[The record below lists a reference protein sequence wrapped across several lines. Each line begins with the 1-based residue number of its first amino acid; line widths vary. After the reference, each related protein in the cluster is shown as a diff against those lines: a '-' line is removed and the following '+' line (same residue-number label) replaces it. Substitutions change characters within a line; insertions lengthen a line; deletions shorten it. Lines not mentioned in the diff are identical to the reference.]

1 MEALAL
7 FSVLILAFGL
17 ISRRVERSIF
27 SAPIFFVLAGIIF
40 FLAGLSFVRVDIG
53 TKVVLLLGEATLTL
67 VLFSDASR
75 ISLSALRVNAQLPV
89 RLLGIGLPL
98 TILAGSIVGVML
110 FTDIS
115 FWEAAILSA
124 VLAPTDASL
133 GLAVVNDPRVPMR
146 IRQALNVESGLN
158 DGISVPFL
166 MLFIALAEVE
176 VEATY
181 GSGYWLLFTVREI
194 GFGVL
199 AGILVGLV
207 GTWLIR
213 QATLRRW
220 MSDAFQRLS
229 MLALALISYQLAA
242 KFGGSGFIA
251 AFVAGLTAGVILKK
265 SEENL
270 VEFAEIEGQLL
281 NLIMFFILGGFAGR
295 FLPDFTW
302 QVLLYAVLSLTIV
315 RILPVAISLIGTRL
329 HRNTVLFMGWF
340 GPRGLASI
348 VMGLVFLE
356 ESTSI
361 PNEQVI
367 TLTVVATVVLSVFAH
382 GISSMPL
389 IGRYQKLVQVLPA
402 EAPENQE
409 VIELP
414 SRANL

>member
-1 MEALAL
+1 MEELAL

-17 ISRRVERSIF
+17 VSRRVERSMF
-27 SAPIFFVLAGIIF
+27 SAPIFFVLAGVIL
-40 FLAGLSFVRVDIG
+40 FLAGLSVAQIDVTIK
-53 TKVVLLLGEATLTL
+53 TVLLLGEVTLTL

-75 ISLSALRVNAQLPV
+75 ISLSALRGNSQLPG

-98 TILAGSIVGVML
+98 TILAGTIVGAIL
-110 FTDIS
+110 FTGMP
-115 FWEAAILSA
+115 FWEAAILSV

-133 GLAVVNDPRVPMR
+133 GIAVVNDPRVPMR

-176 VEATY
+176 TEATT
-181 GSGYWLLFTVREI
+181 GSGYWLWFAVREI

-213 QATLRRW
+213 QAIQRRW
-220 MSDAFQRLS
+220 MSDAYQKLGL
-229 MLALALISYQLAA
+229 LALALISYQLAA
-242 KFGGSGFIA
+242 MFGGSGFIA
-251 AFVAGLTAGVILKK
+251 AFVAGLTAGVMLKK

-270 VEFAEIEGQLL
+270 VEFAEIEGHLL
-281 NLIMFFILGGFAGR
+281 NLIMFFILGVLAAR
-295 FLPDFTW
+295 ALPYFTW
-302 QVLLYAVLSLTIV
+302 QVLLYALLSLTIV

-329 HRNTVLFMGWF
+329 HRSTVLFMGWF

-361 PNEQVI
+361 PNKEVI
-367 TLTVVATVVLSVFAH
+367 TLTVIATVVLSVFAH
-382 GISSMPL
+382 GVTTMPL
-389 IGRYQKLVQVLPA
+389 IGRYQKLVQALPGLP
-402 EAPENQE
+402 PENLE

>member
-176 VEATY
+176 VEATH

>member
-176 VEATY
+176 TEATY

-220 MSDAFQRLS
+220 MSDAFQRLG

-315 RILPVAISLIGTRL
+315 RILPVAISLIGIRL

>member
-220 MSDAFQRLS
+220 MSDAFQRLG

>member
-1 MEALAL
+1 MEELAL

-17 ISRRVERSIF
+17 VSRRVERSMF
-27 SAPIFFVLAGIIF
+27 SAPIFFVLAGVIL
-40 FLAGLSFVRVDIG
+40 FLAGLSVAQIDVTIK
-53 TKVVLLLGEATLTL
+53 TVLLLGEVTLTL

-75 ISLSALRVNAQLPV
+75 ISLSALRGNSQLPG

-98 TILAGSIVGVML
+98 TILAGTIVGAIL
-110 FTDIS
+110 FTGMP
-115 FWEAAILSA
+115 FWEAAILSV

-133 GLAVVNDPRVPMR
+133 GIAVVNDPRVPMR

-176 VEATY
+176 TEATT
-181 GSGYWLLFTVREI
+181 GSGYWLWFAVREI

>member
-1 MEALAL
+1 MAALAL

-17 ISRRVERSIF
+17 ISRRVERSMF
-27 SAPIFFVLAGIIF
+27 SAPIFFVLAGIIL
-40 FLAGLSFVRVDIG
+40 FLAGLSVAQIDVSSK
-53 TKVVLLLGEATLTL
+53 TVLLLGEATLTL

-75 ISLSALRVNAQLPV
+75 ISLSALRGNAQLPG

-98 TILAGSIVGVML
+98 TILAGSIVGAIL
-110 FTDIS
+110 FAGMS
-115 FWEAAILSA
+115 FWEAAILSV

-176 VEATY
+176 VEATH
-181 GSGYWLLFTVREI
+181 GSGYWLLFTLREI

-213 QATLRRW
+213 QAIQRRW
-220 MSDAFQRLS
+220 MSDAYQKLGL
-229 MLALALISYQLAA
+229 LALALISYQLAT

-251 AFVAGLTAGVILKK
+251 AFVAGLTAGVMLKK

-270 VEFAEIEGQLL
+270 VEFAEIEGHLL
-281 NLIMFFILGGFAGR
+281 NLIMFLILGVLAAR
-295 FLPDFTW
+295 ALPYFTW
-302 QVLLYAVLSLTIV
+302 QVLLYALLSLTIV

-329 HRNTVLFMGWF
+329 HRSTVLFMGWF

-356 ESTSI
+356 ESTTI
-361 PNEQVI
+361 PNKQLI
-367 TLTVVATVVLSVFAH
+367 TLTVIATVVLSVFAH
-382 GISSMPL
+382 GVTTMPL
-389 IGRYQKLVQVLPA
+389 IGRYQKLVQVLPS

-414 SRANL
+414 SRANI

>member
-251 AFVAGLTAGVILKK
+251 AVVAGLTAGVILKK